1 MLRMPD
7 RTTYASTPYSG
18 QVVGEA
24 PMSDRKR
31 DRSDALP
38 RTTREHMIE
47 GINRGLGAGLALV
60 IVAIAAGCLVLRLI
74 LGLLGI

>member
-1 MLRMPD
+1 
-7 RTTYASTPYSG
+7 
-18 QVVGEA
+18 
-24 PMSDRKR
+24 MSDRKR